1 MRECKRCLPAP
12 FPEKFGLKSSK
23 KRSRNFLASCV
34 LGEAILTTSMLD
46 RLLHHSEII
55 LIRGGGYRFLKKR
68 KEGLLT
74 SSMAVGTD

>member
-12 FPEKFGLKSSK
+12 FPEKFGLKVQKKEAATSS
-23 KRSRNFLASCV
+23 RANV
-34 LGEAILTTSMLD
+34 LGEAILTTAMLD

-55 LIRGGGYRFLKKR
+55 LIRGDDYRFLKKR